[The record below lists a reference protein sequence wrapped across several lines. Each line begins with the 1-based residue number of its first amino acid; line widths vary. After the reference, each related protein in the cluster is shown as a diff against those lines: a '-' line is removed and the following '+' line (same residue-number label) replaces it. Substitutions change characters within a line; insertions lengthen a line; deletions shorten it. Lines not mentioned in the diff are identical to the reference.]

1 MKLTTFWG
9 ENLNPDCIGCYV
21 GDETNFQQGRICQTK
36 FWNLGQDIEIAYPG
50 MLVFSPL
57 RHIFSFDDLTP
68 EEFQEWQ
75 QLMIKSKQAIREIF
89 GCEKVAYAFYESANL
104 HIHFIIIP
112 LHGEV
117 KVQDK
122 YAIIRELMDRAD
134 ELRENQQNLKRVFE
148 VLAKMRQYFAK
159 N

>member
-1 MKLTTFWG
+1 
-9 ENLNPDCIGCYV
+9 
-21 GDETNFQQGRICQTK
+21 
-36 FWNLGQDIEIAYPG
+36 
-50 MLVFSPL
+50 
-57 RHIFSFDDLTP
+57 
-68 EEFQEWQ
+68 
-75 QLMIKSKQAIREIF
+75 MIKSKQVIREIF

-148 VLAKMRQYFAK
+148 VIEKMRNYFVK
-159 N
+159 C

>member
-9 ENLNPDCIGCYV
+9 EELNSDCIGCYV
-21 GDETNFQQGRICQTK
+21 GNKSNFQQGRICQTK

-89 GCEKVAYAFYESANL
+89 GCEKVAYAFYESSNL

-117 KVQDK
+117 MVKDK
-122 YAIIRELMDRAD
+122 YSIIRELMDRAD

-148 VLAKMRQYFAK
+148 VIEKMRNYFAK
-159 N
+159 C